1 MVLWGPRLTFWRA
14 KISQFFLY
22 FDKKRRARGWLFPS
36 LQPGGVRVQEGTHG
50 EKGHSAF
57 WEEKKKAG
65 KGREGKARLAAEL

>member
-1 MVLWGPRLTFWRA
+1 MGA
-14 KISQFFLY
+14 KADILESKDFSIFLY